1 MYKIVPTK
9 QYIKDVKK
17 LSKSG
22 YDISKLVEVE
32 KMLARGEKL
41 PKKYRDHALLRS
53 TERLSR
59 VSCTI

>member
-22 YDISKLVEVE
+22 YDISKLIEIE
-32 KMLARGEKL
+32 KMLANGEEL
-41 PKKYRDHALLRS
+41 PQKYHDHSLLR
-53 TERLSR
+53 
-59 VSCTI
+59 